1 MTKLDSAPSNAGR
14 KRQLNLIY
22 FIDASRTHTITVS
35 LGQLRV
41 MIAFCVG
48 LIVWSIA
55 SIALVA
61 SLLSDRANLLS
72 RLHVALNTVFDY
84 ETRVDNVFDLAYPQ
98 PKASRPPVAQVEV
111 KPVTASPA
119 EPSLPPPPEAQ
130 FESKPEHNQ
139 ESIAASD
146 SAGSASIA
154 DAGAAKTKSNDIPDS
169 TEDAVVSISRPVLL
183 THPTSLELRF
193 DLTTRSG
200 VDLAEG
206 FIFAIA
212 EFTTDQGERQ
222 FIGAPRDIA
231 VSESGIPKLPLK
243 ATSFA
248 IKRFKQ
254 KGFKFPIR
262 ANISGTFTKLHIAVI
277 GTKGNPIS
285 AYDLPVQ
292 LRIGKHGWEKNAQ
305 SGGTSKSG

>member
-1 MTKLDSAPSNAGR
+1 MTKLDSAPLNAGR
-14 KRQLNLIY
+14 KRQLSLIY

-48 LIVWSIA
+48 LIVWSVA

-61 SLLSDRANLLS
+61 SLLSDKANLLS

-98 PKASRPPVAQVEV
+98 PKASPPPVAQVEV
-111 KPVTASPA
+111 KPTTASPA
-119 EPSLPPPPEAQ
+119 EPSLPSPPEAQ
-130 FESKPEHNQ
+130 AEAKPEQNQ
-139 ESIAASD
+139 DGIAATD
-146 SAGSASIA
+146 STGSSSTA
-154 DAGAAKTKSNDIPDS
+154 DAAAKTKSNDIPES

-231 VSESGIPKLPLK
+231 VSEAGVPKLPLK

>member
-22 FIDASRTHTITVS
+22 FIDASRTHTVTVS
-35 LGQLRV
+35 LWQLRAL
-41 MIAFCVG
+41 IAFGVG
-48 LIVWSIA
+48 LIVWSVA
-55 SIALVA
+55 SVALVG
-61 SLLSDRANLLS
+61 SLLSDRANLLN
-72 RLHVALNTVFDY
+72 RVHLALNTVFDY

-98 PKASRPPVAQVEV
+98 PKVSTPPVAQVEV
-111 KPVTASPA
+111 KPAPASPV
-119 EPSLPPPPEAQ
+119 EPSLPPPPVAQ
-130 FESKPEHNQ
+130 TETQPEDNQ
-139 ESIAASD
+139 ESVAASD
-146 SAGSASIA
+146 SASSTAIA
-154 DAGAAKTKSNDIPDS
+154 DARSAKTNLNTKPES
-169 TEDAVVSISRPVLL
+169 TEDAVVSISHPVLL
-183 THPTSLELRF
+183 THPTALELRF

-231 VSESGIPKLPLK
+231 VSETGTPKLPLK

-254 KGFKFPIR
+254 KGFKFPFR
-262 ANISGTFTKLHIAVI
+262 ANVSGTFTKLHIAVI

>member
-22 FIDASRTHTITVS
+22 FIDASRTRTVTVS
-35 LGQLRV
+35 LVQLRV
-41 MIAFCVG
+41 LIAFGVG
-48 LIVWSIA
+48 LLVWSVA
-55 SIALVA
+55 SIGLVA

-84 ETRVDNVFDLAYPQ
+84 ETRADNVFDLAYPP
-98 PKASRPPVAQVEV
+98 PKASPPPVAQVEV
-111 KPVTASPA
+111 APAPASIT
-119 EPSLPPPPEAQ
+119 ESSLPPPPVDQPEAA
-130 FESKPEHNQ
+130 PEHTQ
-139 ESIAASD
+139 EASAVSESAS
-146 SAGSASIA
+146 SAGSAKA
-154 DAGAAKTKSNDIPDS
+154 DSEKTKLTDKADP
-169 TEDAVVSISRPVLL
+169 TEEAIVSIGRPVLL

-231 VSESGIPKLPLK
+231 VSETGIPKLPLR

-254 KGFKFPIR
+254 KGFKFPIH

-277 GTKGNPIS
+277 GTKGDPIS